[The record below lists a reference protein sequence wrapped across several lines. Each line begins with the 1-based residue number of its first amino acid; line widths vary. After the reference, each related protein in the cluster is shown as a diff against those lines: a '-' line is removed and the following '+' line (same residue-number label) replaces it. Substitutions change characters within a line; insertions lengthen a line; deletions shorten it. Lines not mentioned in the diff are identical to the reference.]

1 MLFRKIGFTGQG
13 KIQLG
18 YIDKETSHS
27 KQLKFSETLTL
38 LFDFSNQFCV
48 GYYDM
53 QTKTSYPC
61 PESKTNT
68 KECGTCLARTGF
80 NPAFYNTTNISPQQ
94 IERNLQPHI
103 LYLADFGGDFIKVGI
118 SHHSRKLGRLVEQ
131 GARAAIVLDQV
142 SSANVARD
150 YESKIAQ
157 LTGFRESVRTE
168 TKLKLLEQVFDFE
181 TSKKRLAAAH
191 DRITKSLGID
201 FNCEIKA
208 LDKFYSNRQLTTDF
222 AFLPQN
228 LAAVIS
234 GKIIALVGS
243 FLFLENDQ
251 DTIVVNTKDLVGYNF
266 ELSDKIIKVKLPDF
280 QPRLF

>member
-27 KQLKFSETLTL
+27 KQLEFDETLTL

-53 QTKTSYPC
+53 QTKTIHPC
-61 PESKTNT
+61 PEHKTGT
-68 KECGTCLARTGF
+68 KECAACRARSNF
-80 NPAFYNTTNISPQQ
+80 NPAFYNTTKISPQQ

-103 LYLADFGGDFIKVGI
+103 LYLADFGGDFTKVGI
-118 SHHSRKLGRLVEQ
+118 AHHSRRLGRLIEQ
-131 GARAAIVLDQV
+131 GARAAIVLDEL

-168 TKLKLLEQVFDFE
+168 TKLRLLEQVFDFE
-181 TSKKRLAAAH
+181 TSKNRLVAAH
-191 DRITKSLGID
+191 GKIAKSLNIN
-201 FNCEIKA
+201 FNCEVKA
-208 LDKFYSNRQLTTDF
+208 FDKFYSNGQLTTDF

-228 LAAVIS
+228 SASIIS
-234 GKIIALVGS
+234 GKVIALVGS
-243 FLFLENDQ
+243 FLFLENNQ

-266 ELSDKIIKVKLPDF
+266 EPSDQIIKVKLPDF